1 MFVGCQAFEDLY
13 SVLRQIEFLQ
23 FCEFFKSTQP
33 TDPVILR
40 KMIHKQTLTS
50 YLEVEQ
56 LNVWSRFQGFHG
68 AYLVVVEVQH
78 LERNQYIQFYGLS
91 TVMLQHMV
99 RSAILVIP

>member
-13 SVLRQIEFLQ
+13 SVLCQIEFLQ

-40 KMIHKQTLTS
+40 KLIHKQMFTL

-78 LERNQYIQFYGLS
+78 LERNQHF
-91 TVMLQHMV
+91 
-99 RSAILVIP
+99 